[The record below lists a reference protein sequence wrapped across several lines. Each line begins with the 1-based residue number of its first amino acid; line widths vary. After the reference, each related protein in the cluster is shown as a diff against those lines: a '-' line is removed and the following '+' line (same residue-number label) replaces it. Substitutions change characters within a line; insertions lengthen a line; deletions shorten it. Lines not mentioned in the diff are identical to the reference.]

1 MQQQPLEGRRILIV
15 EDEYLV
21 AMELEQILGSLGAE
35 VVGPFGRLEP
45 ALAVMRHEGVDGAV
59 LDVRLDG
66 AMISEVAAPLIGRG
80 VPIVLTTGY
89 ERDQLPPELRALP
102 LVRKPFTEQA
112 LRQAVEQMFG

>member
-1 MQQQPLEGRRILIV
+1 
-15 EDEYLV
+15 
-21 AMELEQILGSLGAE
+21 MELEQILSGLGAE

-45 ALAVMRHEGVDGAV
+45 ALDVMQREGVDGAV

-102 LVRKPFTEQA
+102 LVRKPFSEQA
-112 LRQAVEQMFG
+112 LRQAVEQMFR